1 MARASATTRASS
13 TGSSAGSRARCP
25 RSTSPIGR
33 LPRAEDLNLDGLDV
47 SQADLDELFAVDP
60 ASWQREADLTEE
72 FYATFGGRV
81 PAALQ
86 AELAALRYRLKAAQ
100 S

>member
-1 MARASATTRASS
+1 VDGTVGAMD
-13 TGSSAGSRARCP
+13 
-25 RSTSPIGR
+25 SPIGR
-33 LPRAEDLNLDGLDV
+33 LPRPEDLNLDGLDV
-47 SQADLDELFAVDP
+47 SDDDMRELFAVDP
-60 ASWQREADLTEE
+60 RTWQQEADLTEQ

-86 AELAALRYRLKAAQ
+86 AELSALRYRLKHAVAA